1 MPDQRHHN
9 CEAEKDGQYREGSEN
24 HDHAGPEDHGTRI
37 GQHRAYGKRRDWQR
51 TVAKAQDIGM
61 SIFGFGLIG
70 FASLC
75 VFQTIKTHFDQA
87 EAQH

>member
-9 CEAEKDGQYREGSEN
+9 CEAEKEGRYREGGEN
-24 HDHAGPEDHGTRI
+24 HDQPGPEDHGTRI

-70 FASLC
+70 FGALC
-75 VFQTIKTHFDQA
+75 VFYTIKTHFDQP

>member
-1 MPDQRHHN
+1 MPDQRHQKCQAQEEGQHCEGREHHN
-9 CEAEKDGQYREGSEN
+9 QP
-24 HDHAGPEDHGTRI
+24 GPEDHGTRI

>member
-1 MPDQRHHN
+1 
-9 CEAEKDGQYREGSEN
+9 
-24 HDHAGPEDHGTRI
+24 
-37 GQHRAYGKRRDWQR
+37 
-51 TVAKAQDIGM
+51 M

-75 VFQTIKTHFDQA
+75 VFHTIKTHFDQP